1 MGIWEN
7 GMATGTVSGETV
19 SIDGPD
25 SKFDA
30 YLARPAQRPA
40 PGLVLMQYICGV
52 NAVMRRL
59 ADEFAGHGYL
69 VACPDLFWRQEPGVQ
84 LIQDPSKP
92 DPAEQ
97 QRALELNAGFD
108 DAAATADLK
117 AALAWLRARSECT
130 GRVGALGYCLGG
142 RLAFLTAARS
152 DADCSV
158 GYYGVNIDRYLGEA
172 GALSAPLM
180 LHIAGADE
188 LCSQEAHDAIID
200 TLDPLD
206 AVTLHEYRGA
216 GHAFALEGGHNYR
229 ADAAA
234 LANARSL
241 AFLQQHLNDA

>member
-1 MGIWEN
+1 
-7 GMATGTVSGETV
+7 MATVLGETV
-19 SIDGPD
+19 AIDGPD
-25 SKFDA
+25 GKFEA

-59 ADEFAGHGYL
+59 ADGFAGRGYL

-97 QRALELNAGFD
+97 QHALELNAGFN
-108 DAAATADLK
+108 DAAATADLN
-117 AALAWLRARSECT
+117 ATIDWLRGSPDCT
-130 GRVGALGYCLGG
+130 GLVGALGYCLGG
-142 RLAFLTAARS
+142 RLAFLTAARGN
-152 DADCSV
+152 ADCSV

-172 GALSAPLM
+172 GAIAGPLM

-188 LCSQEAHDAIID
+188 LCSQEAHDAIVG

-206 AVTLHEYRGA
+206 AVTLHEYEGA

-234 LANARSL
+234 LADTRSL
-241 AFLQQHLNDA
+241 AFLQQHLNGA